1 MMPLKRQ
8 VLVCVCGFPVNQ
20 YFDGSVL
27 PPGDKGV
34 QKRDLAIFLLFVC
47 EFDAVCFVYSIVII

>member
-1 MMPLKRQ
+1 MDDAIETTGTGL
-8 VLVCVCGFPVNQ
+8 CVWLSCKNQ

-34 QKRDLAIFLLFVC
+34 QKRDLAIFLWFVR
-47 EFDAVCFVYSIVII
+47 EFDAVCFVLR